1 MREALSI
8 AATSPLLLLILSLIG
23 SSKVFFVAS
32 HSFCIKSPF
41 LSRLPCLSNVSKRN
55 GRSNKSVHHAS
66 FYVGKYVHQSL
77 RQPSHRRNDQ
87 GDEYSET
94 AASTTTSTSSILGEG
109 NSSTNS
115 SLVPPKRSFS
125 IREARF
131 KDLSRVS
138 NIIVESFYK
147 PSLFKRYTAI
157 AELNRLQ
164 SNFPYGDSK
173 HFMYVAYTNTNGGG
187 NGSNGRKND
196 ESAVVG
202 FCDIDARPL
211 NSIGRPQKASYNPR
225 PYLSDLAVDIRW
237 RRRGIARALIH
248 ACEEKAFRLGF
259 DYLYLRVKFDN
270 EPAILMYADMG
281 YDIMMDDEAT
291 DDTILLRKQ
300 VKSS

>member
-1 MREALSI
+1 MRHLSI
-8 AATSPLLLLILSLIG
+8 TATSSTLLLLTLFLI
-23 SSKVFFVAS
+23 SSPSEVVFVAS
-32 HSFCIKSPF
+32 HSFCIKSPCF
-41 LSRLPCLSNVSKRN
+41 FRIHRHSTS
-55 GRSNKSVHHAS
+55 KSVHNAS
-66 FYVGKYVHQSL
+66 FCVGKYVHK
-77 RQPSHRRNDQ
+77 RIRHPSNRRNDQ
-87 GDEYSET
+87 GDEFSET
-94 AASTTTSTSSILGEG
+94 AASTTTSTASKLGEE
-109 NSSTNS
+109 SSSND
-115 SLVPPKRSFS
+115 SLPVPPKRSFS

-147 PSLFKRYTAI
+147 PSLFKRYHAM

-164 SNFPYGDSK
+164 SNFPYGDDK
-173 HFMYVAYTNTNGGG
+173 HFMYVAYANKNGSSAD
-187 NGSNGRKND
+187 SNGRSSD
-196 ESAVVG
+196 ESSIVG

-211 NSIGRPQKASYNPR
+211 KGTWQQNATYNPR

-237 RRRGIARALIH
+237 RRRGIARALIR

-270 EPAILMYADMG
+270 EPAILMYAEMG
-281 YDIMMDDEAT
+281 YDILMDDEAT